1 MTFFALFVLY
11 SLSIKGLMLEKRSR
25 VSPAFLRV
33 PHVLILIDFL
43 LWDSYLSV
51 TLSVA
56 AAVLVT
62 STNFMK
68 SSSLGKISSCT
79 MPLVFTSSARG
90 RQTKTLR
97 NGHGDAGAH
106 WEGWGW
112 GWVYQWIYVQEWVF
126 LRQDS
131 FCSLSHGEQE
141 SNNVV
146 SCGDQSWVTS
156 SAPLRSACPCSCSQ
170 VLHEK
175 PPGSGGV

>member
-1 MTFFALFVLY
+1 MFVLY
-11 SLSIKGLMLEKRSR
+11 SLSIKGLILEKCSR

-43 LWDSYLSV
+43 LWDPHLSV

-62 STNFMK
+62 STNFVK

-79 MPLVFTSSARG
+79 MPLIFTSSARG

-97 NGHGDAGAH
+97 NGRGCWSSLRGMGVGMSLPVNTCAG
-106 WEGWGW
+106 
-112 GWVYQWIYVQEWVF
+112 VF

-131 FCSLSHGEQE
+131 SCSLSHGEQE

-146 SCGDQSWVTS
+146 SYGDQSWVTS